1 MVKYLRIINA
11 FVLISILAIFLVAIG
26 GTLTRSAIAEDN
38 IRNPHEILEGENSV
52 MCTTCHRQPPKHVP
66 ERSTQTVLPNMDDFS
81 IDPVAMCVPCHDD
94 SVRSHPLWVKPNY
107 PVPADLP
114 LDKKGAVTCLTCHHT
129 HGSLKSEHPCCS
141 VSFMDRMLN
150 SDRMTK
156 SFLLRRENTKGQL
169 CKVCH
174 DNYR

>member
-1 MVKYLRIINA
+1 MILHLKRNIVTILLTTLVIAIVTSDHICVRIA
-11 FVLISILAIFLVAIG
+11 LAV
-26 GTLTRSAIAEDN
+26 EN
-38 IRNPHEILEGENSV
+38 IDNPHELGDANNV
-52 MCTTCHRQPPKHVP
+52 ACTSCHRQAPVHNPKH
-66 ERSTQTVLPNMDDFS
+66 STQTVLPDMDDFTT
-81 IDPVAMCVPCHDD
+81 DPVAMCVPCHDD
-94 SVRSHPLWVKPNY
+94 SERSHPLWVKPNY

-114 LDKKGAVTCLTCHHT
+114 LDNNGAVTCLTCHHT

-169 CKVCH
+169 CKACH
-174 DNYR
+174 KNYR